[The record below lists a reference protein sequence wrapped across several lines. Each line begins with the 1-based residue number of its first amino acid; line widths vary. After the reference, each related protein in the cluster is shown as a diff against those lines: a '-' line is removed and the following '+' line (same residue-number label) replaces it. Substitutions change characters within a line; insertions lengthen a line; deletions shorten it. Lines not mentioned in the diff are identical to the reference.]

1 MKTSPSRICY
11 RVLTHQRLPFSSSA
25 FMLVNSLC
33 FNSNVFVEKMHA
45 ALKPKEVLSWI
56 SEKADGKQPVIETH
70 SQAVP
75 RLLLLDNIQNYC
87 CREFSSSRAPSFVI
101 FLLASKP
108 SMKENKASPRRSPPC
123 FQTQPRSHPA
133 PSWGLFPLLFV
144 PGF

>member
-11 RVLTHQRLPFSSSA
+11 RVLTHKRLSFSSSA

-33 FNSNVFVEKMHA
+33 FNINVFVEKNHTT
-45 ALKPKEVLSWI
+45 LKPKEMLLWI
-56 SEKADGKQPVIETH
+56 SEKAARKQPVIETH

-87 CREFSSSRAPSFVI
+87 YREFISSRVPSFVI
-101 FLLASKP
+101 FCWLP
-108 SMKENKASPRRSPPC
+108 NPVWNKTRYHHTGLPPC
-123 FQTQPRSHPA
+123 FQTQPRSCPA
-133 PSWGLFPLLFV
+133 PSWDVFPLLFA